1 MHKYNV
7 NNQYRRRHLFIIGF
21 FVYQL
26 FAVGIFHGIVSPIF
40 DKFILVISVLSLL
53 TISHAL
59 YREEDE
65 VALQR
70 RWYFVLGLGVSTI
83 LNLYRAQ
90 RFGLLIH
97 GSSYYLE
104 HAPQLKL
111 SRRFRNIIFTRNK
124 DLSETAL
131 AKSLLPPTETF
142 FRADQLVEKDRI
154 DTKNRDP
161 TEFLNHIG
169 NYFIKHSVPD
179 DDDVND
185 NKEEEEEDPNN
196 DNDSSNNNN
205 NGDLLGPSALHANS
219 IITPFVNLQNHIA
232 LGGAAKGGAT
242 SNIVLVVF
250 NGILAEFIENGPFQA
265 IFNRDS
271 IFNKEWKNALAALK
285 SNKKKSKL
293 TSDNIWSLDK
303 LNNEKR
309 AMSDIFDVA
318 SVDDDKS
325 KQPEFRIIRFRPPFG
340 SLESIGTLSTTSTGW
355 LRRMNKIHTILTEEI
370 KLNPKYVFV
379 GYSRGALVSLDVL
392 ARANRRPDAHPWIRN
407 VRGMTSVGGPLFG
420 AEGPDFTT
428 TPGHVF
434 YHLLQPIRE
443 FAQSLDFEHEGD
455 MGSLGHMK
463 EILQNSWEF
472 FKLGWD
478 LTKVNQTGKSQ
489 AATEAESLFKK
500 ECGEAGVPAP
510 SLAIITD
517 GLTKLLFQNFDMMS
531 PVGKYYENIKRVK
544 IFVAGLLE
552 GVKDLST
559 KSRMDWWTNKNNQLP
574 KYIELYSIPATMPG
588 AGVEIE
594 SLDQSALFNSA
605 STSTDWWANRMFYYA
620 TYGDTGKMCQ
630 DGQVSCDR
638 AVFWPKVLERC
649 GWDMENR
656 VTGVLAVIGSHHW
669 GLALPFALDGVPSNV
684 PRAAILDAI
693 GAMYVEKEQ
702 LKRGM
707 QWWNKRDEL

>member
-1 MHKYNV
+1 M
-7 NNQYRRRHLFIIGF
+7 
-21 FVYQL
+21 
-26 FAVGIFHGIVSPIF
+26 
-40 DKFILVISVLSLL
+40 
-53 TISHAL
+53 HAL
-59 YREEDE
+59 IWEKNE
-65 VALQR
+65 VAFQR
-70 RWYFVLGLGVSTI
+70 RWYFFLGVGVSTV

-90 RFGLLIH
+90 RFGLLFH

-124 DLSETAL
+124 DLSETSL
-131 AKSLLPPTETF
+131 AKSLLPPTEAF
-142 FRADQLVEKDRI
+142 FRADNFVDN
-154 DTKNRDP
+154 KNNNIESEDV
-161 TEFLNHIG
+161 TNFLNDVG
-169 NYFIKHSVPD
+169 NFFINHSVD
-179 DDDVND
+179 IE
-185 NKEEEEEDPNN
+185 KGGG
-196 DNDSSNNNN
+196 
-205 NGDLLGPSALHANS
+205 GDLLGPTALHSNS
-219 IITPFVNLQNHIA
+219 IVTPFVDLRKHIP
-232 LGGAAKGGAT
+232 GGKNKV
-242 SNIVLVVF
+242 SPPVSSDVVLVVF
-250 NGILAEFIENGPFQA
+250 NGILAEFIENGPFES
-265 IFNRDS
+265 IFNRKS
-271 IFNKEWKNALAALK
+271 RFGEEWKDALNKLK
-285 SNKKKSKL
+285 SKKENKL

-309 AMSDIFDVA
+309 LMLDLFDVA
-318 SVDDDKS
+318 SIDDTESS
-325 KQPEFRIIRFRPPFG
+325 KIEYRIIRFRPPFG

-355 LRRMNKIHTILTEEI
+355 LRRMNKIHTILSKEI
-370 KLNPKYVFV
+370 GLNPTYVFV
-379 GYSRGALVSLDVL
+379 GYSRGALVALDVL

-455 MGSLGHMK
+455 MGSLGHVK
-463 EILQNSWEF
+463 EILKNSWEF
-472 FKLGWD
+472 LKLGWD
-478 LTKVNQTGKSQ
+478 LTKLNQTGKSR
-489 AATEAESLFKK
+489 AAVDAEIMFKK

-510 SLAIITD
+510 SISIITD
-517 GLTKLLFQNFDMMS
+517 GLAKLLFQNFDMMS

-559 KSRMDWWTNKNNQLP
+559 KSRIDWWKNKNNQLP
-574 KYIELYSIPATMPG
+574 KHIELYSIPATMPG

-605 STSTDWWANRMFYYA
+605 STSLDWWANRMFYYA
-620 TYGDTGKMCQ
+620 TYGDTGKVCQ

-638 AVFWPKVLERC
+638 AVFWPKVLEKC

-656 VTGVLAVIGSHHW
+656 VTGILAVVGSHHW

-693 GAMYVEKEQ
+693 GAMYVEKE
-702 LKRGM
+702 KERESN
-707 QWWNKRDEL
+707 WWEL